1 MGGDRALASWRRK
14 AHVSKALGAHV
25 EAVVHTVHETQFMKE
40 LGHSVRLAR
49 EPTLAESVAIRDAVA
64 DALVGL
70 GAEVTRVG
78 GVALEFHMAA
88 PWKTRKLNPLFAVT
102 GGQLEVSAGAGAQ
115 RRIRYS
121 LSFLRLRAYTAVAL
135 AATGIVG
142 FPWSRASVLVA
153 LALTWLIVFGAP
165 WAIGSRRF
173 RQCMVTAAD
182 SVIGI
187 KNG

>member
-1 MGGDRALASWRRK
+1 
-14 AHVSKALGAHV
+14 
-25 EAVVHTVHETQFMKE
+25 MKE

-64 DALVGL
+64 GVLVGL
-70 GAEVTRVG
+70 GADVTRVG
-78 GVALEFHMAA
+78 GTALEFHMAA

-135 AATGIVG
+135 AATGAVA
-142 FPWSRASVLVA
+142 FSWPRAMVLVA
-153 LALTWLIVFGAP
+153 LALAWLIVFVGP

-173 RQCMVTAAD
+173 RQCVASAAD

-187 KNG
+187 KND